1 MIRHMRAHLMVA
13 LATCLV
19 ASTPA
24 AAQEDEAFIRLM
36 NDIDSTLNVASQA
49 QTAGACTERNQAL
62 TRAEQQVARLIAISP
77 GLGDYYLELIT
88 RERAHPCPWSPSEPS
103 TPPEQIRPQPGPPPP
118 EPRGDEQRAALR
130 AAAYNAAEIQAVT
143 DPIERAFDEAEA
155 ARLAGNCDGW
165 EDGIWRARLLI
176 DGPDDDGLSWN
187 PPNNFMNLP
196 AGLKADYR
204 ERLQAARER
213 RCGRVSFNSVQI
225 AGGFGESAIPPGNYG
240 FVRDGAPGTAPDLPA
255 EVGERRV
262 PLLVIEAGAQFR
274 GIGRFNLGYREGD
287 AGNRTEIP
295 QSTTGGARGY
305 AHTDNAPSDSTGI
318 GGNVPLSVDTDVRVW
333 ELDAGYRIPMAYIF
347 GGGAAAGSG
356 VSPYFGITA
365 AWRDRE
371 HVGIV
376 SITTPVI
383 ATQTLEQDVDELEI
397 AALVGADAVVP
408 VGTRARFTLGGEVGA
423 YLYDFDLDSLETNVQ
438 NFGPVA
444 DRDFAI
450 AIEDG
455 ESDVGLMGAFR
466 AEFSIDISGG
476 PVDGRTSRVE
486 LFAGGGGR
494 FVSDRAQVVNPFSG
508 DFVLSGGTT
517 FLDTDDAFDW
527 QVMAGLRVLW
537 GEPREP

>member
-1 MIRHMRAHLMVA
+1 MTRHMRAHLMVA
-13 LATCLV
+13 LATAMV
-19 ASTPA
+19 ASTTAPG
-24 AAQEDEAFIRLM
+24 QSIEAKVRLM
-36 NDIDSTLNVASQA
+36 NDIDSTFEVARQA
-49 QTAGACTERNQAL
+49 QGAGACTERDEAL
-62 TRAEQQVARLIAISP
+62 ARAEQQAARLEAILP
-77 GLGDYYLELIT
+77 GLGEYYQGRVAE
-88 RERAHPCPWSPSEPS
+88 ERAYPCPWSPAEGS
-103 TPPEQIRPQPGPPPP
+103 TPPDQIRLQPGPPPP
-118 EPRGDEQRAALR
+118 DPQGDPEERTFRAQSYR
-130 AAAYNAAEIQAVT
+130 AGEIQATVE
-143 DPIERAFDEAEA
+143 PIERAFDEIEA
-155 ARLAGNCDGW
+155 ARLAGDCDRW
-165 EDGIWRARLLI
+165 ESGISLVRLLI
-176 DGPDDDGLSWN
+176 DGPDEGAGSWN

-196 AGLKADYR
+196 TALRIDFR
-204 ERLQAARER
+204 ERLGTLRER
-213 RCGRVSFNSVQI
+213 RCARVSHNSVQI

-274 GIGRFNLGYREGD
+274 GIGHFNLGYREGD

-397 AALVGADAVVP
+397 TALVGAEAVVP

-423 YLYDFDLDSLETNVQ
+423 YLYYFDLDSLETNIQ

-444 DRDFAI
+444 DRDFTI

-455 ESDVGLMGAFR
+455 ENDVGLTGAFR

-494 FVSDRAQVVNPFSG
+494 FVSDRAQVVNPSSG
-508 DFVLSGGTT
+508 DFVLGGGTT
-517 FLDTDDAFDW
+517 FLATDDAFDW
-527 QVMAGLRVLW
+527 QVMAGLRVVW